1 MGLILINYMYDW
13 EGSGPVNTRQAL
25 VWGKTDIGGADAS
38 WSDLS
43 RPQLFPLYQLGS
55 HEAQDPSEDKIVGIE
70 VTAPTKVNYLVD
82 EEFVEDGFSVQYV
95 YESGK
100 KEATTGNYDTPDM
113 STVGDKVVEVT
124 VDDFTDSFTI
134 RVSTKGDINADG
146 KVSLV
151 DVIAAARASVG
162 DTQDPN
168 SAEVVFGDIMGND
181 GKVTLID
188 VLKLARVSLGI
199 ETID

>member
-1 MGLILINYMYDW
+1 
-13 EGSGPVNTRQAL
+13 
-25 VWGKTDIGGADAS
+25 
-38 WSDLS
+38 
-43 RPQLFPLYQLGS
+43 
-55 HEAQDPSEDKIVGIE
+55 
-70 VTAPTKVNYLVD
+70 
-82 EEFVEDGFSVQYV
+82 
-95 YESGK
+95 
-100 KEATTGNYDTPDM
+100 M

-146 KVSLV
+146 NVSLV

-188 VLKLARVSLGI
+188 VLKLARVSLGVD
-199 ETID
+199 TID